1 MNFFHQTPTI
11 SLKTAMDLLKKLMAM
26 DPRHRPTSKQALDHK
41 FFSEFGKNLDEK
53 NLGFT
58 KISSG
63 TSLGST
69 NTPPKELS
77 KESLGSL
84 SLVTRKPLL
93 NGRTETIDKFSQNNL
108 NSAGS
113 IDIPGCLTPKTKQT
127 SKFSSAAGAGNTIGG
142 NSGEENWGVKKKA
155 GFFQSDDLHK
165 KAIINNLTK
174 KEYEEEK
181 K

>member
-1 MNFFHQTPTI
+1 
-11 SLKTAMDLLKKLMAM
+11 M
-26 DPRHRPTSKQALDHK
+26 DPRHRPSSKQALDHK
-41 FFSEFGKNLDEK
+41 FFSDFGKTLDEK
-53 NLGFT
+53 NPGFT

-93 NGRTETIDKFSQNNL
+93 NGRTDTIDKLSQNNL

-113 IDIPGCLTPKTKQT
+113 IDITGCLTPKTKQT
-127 SKFSSAAGAGNTIGG
+127 SKFSGNAAPGNSIG
-142 NSGEENWGVKKKA
+142 NSGEENWGGVKKKA
-155 GFFQSDDLHK
+155 GFYQGDDLHK